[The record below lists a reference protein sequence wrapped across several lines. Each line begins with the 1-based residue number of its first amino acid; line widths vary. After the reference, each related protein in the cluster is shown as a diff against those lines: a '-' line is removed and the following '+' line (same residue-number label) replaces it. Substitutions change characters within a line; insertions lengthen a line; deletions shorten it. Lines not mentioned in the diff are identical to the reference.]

1 MYGKILIEV
10 DKGDE
15 EQLKEELLK
24 TNQQIAFVDS
34 QRFDG
39 ELIVQILAA
48 LNAVTIPLLGKIV
61 IERIRANKHVVVKK
75 DGITVSGLNAD
86 NAIKVITELSGDD

>member
-1 MYGKILIEV
+1 MEKILIEV
-10 DKGDE
+10 EKCDE

-24 TNQQIAFVDS
+24 TNQQIVFVDS